1 MTHTIHNTAPSVTI
15 IGGGFAGLAAGYKL
29 ASAGHKVTVIEADP
43 TVGGLAGAFETR
55 GERLDRFYHHWFTSD
70 REVLG
75 LIDAVGLSSD
85 VVTNSTN
92 TGIFYANRIFKLS
105 TPIDLL
111 KFKALP
117 LRDRIRLGLLTL
129 RARQVKDWR
138 ALESETA
145 ADWLMQLGG
154 ETVYKVVWEP
164 LLKGKFGPYAEDV
177 SAVWFWNKLKLRGGS
192 RGKGG
197 EERLLYLRG
206 SFARLAEATSN
217 AIIALGGTVLTSSP
231 VRAVEP
237 IEEGNWR
244 VSGDWGEI
252 RSNRVILTTALP
264 LVADMIGSWA
274 DPDYL
279 KRLRRIKY
287 LANVCLVLQLDRSLS
302 STYWLNVN
310 DTSFPYVGVIEHTNF
325 QSSALYGGDHVVYLS
340 KYLPHTDALYQ
351 MSEEE
356 VLAYSIPYLQ
366 RMFPSFEKSWIR
378 SHHVWRARWSQPV
391 VERNYSNLVPDQDG
405 PKAGFHI
412 CSMAQIYPED
422 RGTNYAI
429 REGNAIAARLIDMS
443 R

>member
-1 MTHTIHNTAPSVTI
+1 MTRTTANTPPSVTI
-15 IGGGFAGLAAGYKL
+15 IGGGFTGLAAGYKL
-29 ASAGHKVTVIEADP
+29 ASAGHKVTVVEADS
-43 TVGGLAGAFETR
+43 TVGGLAGAFETG
-55 GERLDRFYHHWFTSD
+55 GERLDRFYHHWFTND

-75 LIDAVGLSSD
+75 LIDALGLSAD
-85 VVTNSTN
+85 VVTNPTN

-105 TPIDLL
+105 TPMDLL

-117 LRDRIRLGLLTL
+117 FPDRIRLGLLTL
-129 RARQVKDWR
+129 RARQVKDWQ
-138 ALESETA
+138 ALENETA
-145 ADWLMQLGG
+145 ADWLRRLGG
-154 ETVYKVVWEP
+154 ETVYEVVWEP

-206 SFARLAEATSN
+206 SFARLAEATASGIT
-217 AIIALGGTVLTSSP
+217 AVGGIVRTSSP
-231 VRAVEP
+231 VRFVEP
-237 IEEGNWR
+237 TGEGDWK
-244 VSGDWGEI
+244 VTGDWGEV
-252 RSNRVILTTALP
+252 RSDRVILTIALP
-264 LVADMIGSWA
+264 LVADMIETWA
-274 DPDYL
+274 DSDYL
-279 KRLRRIKY
+279 QRLRRIEY

-325 QSSALYGGDHVVYLS
+325 ESPTMYGGDHVVYLS

-351 MSEEE
+351 MSDEE
-356 VLAYSIPYLQ
+356 VLAYSVPHLR
-366 RMFPSFEKSWIR
+366 RMFPVFEESWIR
-378 SHHVWRARWSQPV
+378 KHHVWRARWSQPV
-391 VERNYSNLVPDQDG
+391 VERNYSNLIPEKDG

-429 REGNAIAARLIDMS
+429 REGNAIASRLIEIS
-443 R
+443 G